1 MNVDRY
7 EALIVDFGGV
17 LTTSLDKS
25 MAAFAGV
32 LGIEFQDLVRA
43 ALRAYSGYE
52 DDLVKG
58 FETGK
63 IPEEEFSI
71 GFAKR
76 LEEETGKTIDPSGL
90 VDRIFETL
98 EPEEEMYTA
107 VERAKAAGLKTAL
120 CSNSWGMGL
129 YPLERFPG
137 LFDVVVISGEVGMR
151 KPDREIFDLT
161 VQRLGLGHDVCVF
174 VDDHPGHLATAKE
187 IGMSTVL
194 HRSPSATISELQDLL
209 GIELG

>member
-1 MNVDRY
+1 VDRY

-25 MAAFAGV
+25 MAVFAEA

-43 ALRAYSGYE
+43 ALRAYSGFE

-58 FETGK
+58 FETGV
-63 IPEEEFSI
+63 IPEAEFSI

-90 VDRIFETL
+90 VDKIFDSL

-107 VERAKAAGLKTAL
+107 VALAKDAGLRTAL

-129 YPLERFPG
+129 YPLERFPE

-151 KPDREIFDLT
+151 KPDRNIFDLT
-161 VQRLGLGHDVCVF
+161 VERLGVNHDVCVF
-174 VDDHPGHLATAKE
+174 VDDHPGHLATAQE

-194 HRSPSATISELQDLL
+194 HRSPTDTIAELQALL
-209 GIELG
+209 GIDLT